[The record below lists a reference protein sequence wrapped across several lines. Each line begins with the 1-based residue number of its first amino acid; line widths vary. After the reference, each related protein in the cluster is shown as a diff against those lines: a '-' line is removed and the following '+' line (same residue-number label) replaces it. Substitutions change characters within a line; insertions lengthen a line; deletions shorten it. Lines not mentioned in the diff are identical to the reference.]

1 MIHQPIGLR
10 KKSALVCLLTLL
22 VSIYWFVAQIVNVYR
37 FPPAGAIY
45 ELLWLFMLVSL
56 FVLPVISFI
65 CWYKNKFSFGSPDFY
80 TFLISVTSPIILVT
94 QFP

>member
-1 MIHQPIGLR
+1 MIHQLVGLR
-10 KKSALVCLLTLL
+10 KKSALVFLLTLL

-37 FPPAGAIY
+37 FPLAGAIY

-65 CWYKNKFSFGSPDFY
+65 NWYKIKFSPGSPDFY
-80 TFLISVTSPIILVT
+80 SFLISVASPIILTT